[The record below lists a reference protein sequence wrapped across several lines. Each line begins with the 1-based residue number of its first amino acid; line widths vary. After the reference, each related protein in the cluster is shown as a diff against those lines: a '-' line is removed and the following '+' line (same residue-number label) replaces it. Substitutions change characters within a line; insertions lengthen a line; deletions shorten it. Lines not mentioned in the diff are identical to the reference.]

1 MIAADFQLPKYVK
14 VEAGSTDRYS
24 RFVVEPFER
33 GFGTTIGNSLR
44 RVLLASLTGASVTAV
59 RVEGIN
65 HEFSAIPGV
74 KEDMTDVV
82 LNLKQCQLRLKE
94 EKSVI
99 FSHSF
104 KGHGEMTAGALF
116 KGHEHIECFNPDLV
130 VLTSVNKTTKLDMEI
145 KVASGRGYVT
155 AENFEFE
162 HAPLGT
168 IYLDAAFSPVTKV
181 NFLVEDARVGQ
192 HTDYDKLVLDVW
204 TTGAVTPEVALE
216 QAADIIIQ
224 HLKIFS
230 IASADEA
237 STGGAGAAEDPELR
251 RKLDRSVDELELSV
265 RSANCLKAAGI
276 RTIRDLVSYSESEM
290 LGFQNFGKKSLDE
303 INAILEMMG
312 LSLGAGAVG
321 GAKASGNGQTGAV
334 GLNVADDDEDD
345 D

>member
-33 GFGTTIGNSLR
+33 GYGTTIGNSLR
-44 RVLLASLTGASVTAV
+44 RVLLASLTGAAVTAV

-82 LNLKQCQLRLKE
+82 LNLKQCQLSLKE

-104 KGHGEMTAGALF
+104 KGQGELKAGALF

-130 VLTSVNKTTKLDMEI
+130 LFTSVNKTTKLDMEI

-181 NFLVEDARVGQ
+181 NFFVEDARVGQ

-216 QAADIIIQ
+216 HAADIIIQ

-230 IASADEA
+230 ITSVGEAAAS
-237 STGGAGAAEDPELR
+237 GAGAAEDPELK

-265 RSANCLKAAGI
+265 RSANCLKAANI
-276 RTIRDLVSYSESEM
+276 RTLRELVSYSESEM

-303 INAILEMMG
+303 INAILETMG
-312 LSLGAGAVG
+312 LSLGAAAAG
-321 GAKASGNGQTGAV
+321 GARASGNGHAAD
-334 GLNVADDDEDD
+334 LDVADDDEDD